1 MEYQKII
8 NLLDNTTNQAP
19 NFKSKNWVKIND
31 KTRGTYNEDNQ
42 IRFKTSVLRSSS
54 CDYSNSYL
62 LVKRTITIRNTAT
75 QGAENNAA
83 NKNKVIFKNCVPFTN
98 CISRITNTQV
108 DNALDSDVVIPMYN
122 VIEYSNNYSK
132 RFGILWQ
139 YCRDERATNVANETI
154 VDFKEDNITIDLFK
168 IKEKIAD

>member
-1 MEYQKII
+1 M
-8 NLLDNTTNQAP
+8 P
-19 NFKSKNWVKIND
+19 S
-31 KTRGTYNEDNQ
+31 
-42 IRFKTSVLRSSS
+42 
-54 CDYSNSYL
+54 
-62 LVKRTITIRNTAT
+62 
-75 QGAENNAA
+75 
-83 NKNKVIFKNCVPFTN
+83 TN

-108 DNALDSDVVIPMYN
+108 DNALDSDAVIPMYN

-154 VDFKEDNITIDLFK
+154 IDFNEDNTTIDLFK